1 MIYRLVNTIDYW
13 MVDEWID
20 KTRKREHDMAKDEEN
35 IGQDKMVEVEITLV
49 GGTDLT
55 RFDQLFDGFVDDNI
69 EDSELDE
76 FRDMILDV
84 RRTDGKD

>member
-1 MIYRLVNTIDYW
+1 LDRLR
-13 MVDEWID
+13 
-20 KTRKREHDMAKDEEN
+20 KKREHSMATNDESES
-35 IGQDKMVEVEITLV
+35 IGQDLLVPVEITLV

-84 RRTDGKD
+84 RRTDGKE

>member
-35 IGQDKMVEVEITLV
+35 IGQDKMVEMEITLV

-69 EDSELDE
+69 EDAELDE

>member
-1 MIYRLVNTIDYW
+1 

>member
-1 MIYRLVNTIDYW
+1 MDRLN
-13 MVDEWID
+13 E
-20 KTRKREHDMAKDEEN
+20 KREQDMAKRDN
-35 IGQDKMVEVEITLV
+35 MDKPVAADGVDLMVPIEIILV

-55 RFDQLFDGFVDDNI
+55 RFDELFDGFIDDNI
-69 EDSELDE
+69 EDAELDE